1 MNLENQLLLGYIIAE
16 AVFICLLVY
25 RRAFRLLPIFAV
37 YCCWDL
43 AINIATFPISHY
55 FPNRYMLFYVVD
67 TALDSALQFCV
78 LVELAWSVLRPI
90 RSSLPRRTLLMIPG
104 ALLILGA
111 AIWPFSGLHQLV
123 DEPSGLLLLHL
134 LQTVSVLRILF
145 FLALAGC
152 SQFLSLSWRDREL
165 QIITGLGIYST
176 MSLAIAV
183 YRTHQAAGYQNKT
196 LNEIVVASYIC
207 SLVYWVVC
215 YSQREQERKEFTPQM
230 QNLLLAM
237 AGVARADREALAQRS
252 VTNSKDKPV
261 VWPPR

>member
-67 TALDSALQFCV
+67 TALDSVFQFCV

-90 RSSLPRRTLLMIPG
+90 RSSLPSRTLLMIPG

-111 AIWPFSGLHQLV
+111 TIWPFAGLHQEV
-123 DEPSGLLLLHL
+123 EPYVLFLLHL
-134 LQTVSVLRILF
+134 LQTVSILRILF

-165 QIITGLGIYST
+165 QIVTGLGIYST
-176 MSLAIAV
+176 ISLAVTV
-183 YRTHQAAGYQNKT
+183 YHTHQANVE
-196 LNEIVVASYIC
+196 LNRLLNQIVVASYIC

-215 YSQREQERKEFTPQM
+215 FSQREQERQEFTPQM

-261 VWPPR
+261 VWPPK